1 MPMFATNGANSPF
14 CTGETMQINRPPSSA
29 SVQQSQSTTTD
40 TNAAPRIESSATSSA
55 DNLKNQLTPRS
66 HDYLSRLQA
75 HGSVIEKS
83 LASSASRALEN
94 GSFMENP
101 ASEKPVSQFGVA
113 TSLDDRKGILL
124 ANFIPHNDKLEL
136 EALAFREKRFF
147 ESEAGN
153 MQLVVMQNA
162 RHLPE
167 VKAHQ
172 PGNDPTANASDSLN
186 LQHTTGKDPEAEAK
200 ALDKDIK
207 RFQSQT
213 MHRQMASKLADSYVS
228 KGEYKSRATALPA
241 AHAAVLSA
249 KARKLVMAPF
259 QSKSEKSEAPKP
271 MPPSSASAAVPRGP
285 QFQFTKEEFSDFH
298 DDRWMQDPANNPE
311 LIQDGTG
318 SLPEAQSTHSSASSF
333 EAPSPQLSPRRFG
346 QVISDQM
353 RSDLLQQL
361 NDNAA
366 TSSADLTPGSR
377 RNAQVFDNQF
387 IEKLD
392 QQLKDSGAS

>member
-1 MPMFATNGANSPF
+1 MPVFATYGADSLF
-14 CTGETMQINRPPSSA
+14 FAGKTMHINRHPSSV
-29 SVQQSQSTTTD
+29 SVRQSQTTTTD
-40 TNAAPRIESSATSSA
+40 KTARSGIKGSAISSA

-75 HGSVIEKS
+75 HGSLTEKS
-83 LASSASRALEN
+83 LASSASRALDH

-113 TSLDDRKGILL
+113 TLLDGRKGILL

-136 EALAFREKRFF
+136 EALAFREERFF

-153 MQLVVMQNA
+153 MQLIVMQNA

-167 VKAHQ
+167 AKANP
-172 PGNDPTANASDSLN
+172 PGNDPSATAADSLK
-186 LQHTTGKDPEAEAK
+186 LKHTEGHNAEAEAK

-207 RFQSQT
+207 RFQNQT

-228 KGEYKSRATALPA
+228 KGDYKSRATALPA
-241 AHAAVLSA
+241 AHAAVLGA
-249 KARKLVMAPF
+249 KARKLVMSPF
-259 QSKSEKSEAPKP
+259 QSKSGKSEAPKP
-271 MPPSSASAAVPRGP
+271 ELPSSASGVIPRGP

-298 DDRWMQDPANNPE
+298 DDCWMQDPANNPE
-311 LIQDGTG
+311 LTQDATG
-318 SLPEAQSTHSSASSF
+318 SLSEAQSTHSSAGSF

-353 RSDLLQQL
+353 RNELSQQL
-361 NDNAA
+361 SDSAS
-366 TSSADLTPGSR
+366 TSSAGSTPAAR
-377 RNAQVFDNQF
+377 RDAQVFDNQF
-387 IEKLD
+387 IEKLN
-392 QQLKDSGAS
+392 QQLKDSGTS